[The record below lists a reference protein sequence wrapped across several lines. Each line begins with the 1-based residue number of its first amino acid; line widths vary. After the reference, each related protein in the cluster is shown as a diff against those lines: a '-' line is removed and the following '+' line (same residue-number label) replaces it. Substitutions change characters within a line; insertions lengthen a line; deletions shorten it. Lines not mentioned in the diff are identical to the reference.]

1 MKANTQRQTPR
12 RRSVCA
18 FTLIE
23 LLVVIAIIAI
33 LAGAAAAGD
42 VDGQGAG
49 AERQMPGLIQPWAFR
64 RQPMSLGLTW
74 M

>member
-12 RRSVCA
+12 RRSICA

-23 LLVVIAIIAI
+23 LLMVIAIR
-33 LAGAAAAGD
+33 AGAAAAGD

-49 AERQMPGLIQPWAFR
+49 VERQMPGLIQPWAFR